1 MDEITTPLTDEGKII
16 ETDQAPVTPEQLP
29 TPGAEA
35 ACATPSPQD
44 AKIIVIMQQI
54 APKFPNIDPNIIAA
68 VLQEIESLSN
78 KEAGPMAPGI
88 LAGRHSMQEI
98 VEHLGFSYPEFKTD
112 MKSLYSHYSNPAD
125 IAVSDIAVQNLFRS
139 KYGLNISIAAMV
151 ATGDDESYWRTRL
164 AYAVEKMERNYLE
177 VGDEVIITADNHHFG
192 KVGNI
197 LNLTDESA
205 DVLLDG
211 IINHPI
217 TVSQPLMNLRLPTGK
232 EKKAMLQIGPDTRK
246 QFYSESYAKGL
257 SNAAISKWYE
267 IVGQTAYSK
276 LAGLRP
282 VTIHKVAGAYIPC
295 EHNTYTGNCAAEVN
309 QENLVSIYGRIEDVT
324 NVAAMKVTP
333 AANHNDYSTRLVVSD
348 LLDEMVTMAGISDIQ
363 VRYAGDKSYF
373 ILVHFAKADKWLS
386 QQQKLNRMV
395 ATYTQGTKLPVFAE
409 GSGNG
414 YGRADI
420 STDVRIV
427 PAAFSIN
434 PETGLVCV
442 PLDPM
447 KLSNFDVKQAA
458 LTYINEANGLN
469 IPVEL

>member
-16 ETDQAPVTPEQLP
+16 ETDEAPITPEQLP

-35 ACATPSPQD
+35 ASPCTTPSPQD
-44 AKIIVIMQQI
+44 AKVIVIMQQI

-68 VLQEIESLSN
+68 VLQEIEGLAH
-78 KEAGPMAPGI
+78 KEEGPMAPGI

-98 VEHLGFSYPEFKTD
+98 VEHLGFEYPEFKTD
-112 MKSLYSHYSNPAD
+112 MKRLYSADSTAIEILAASNT
-125 IAVSDIAVQNLFRS
+125 FKT
-139 KYGLNISIAAMV
+139 KYGMALDLEKMFLA
-151 ATGDDESYWRTRL
+151 DDSETYWRAKL
-164 AYAVEKMERNYLE
+164 AHAVEKMERNYLE

-232 EKKAMLQIGPDTRK
+232 EKKAMLHIGPDTRK
-246 QFYSESYAKGL
+246 QFYSESYVKGL
-257 SNAAISKWYE
+257 SNVTIAKWYE

-282 VTIHKVAGAYIPC
+282 VTIHKVAGAYISC
-295 EHNTYTGNCAAEVN
+295 EHNTYTGDCAAEVN
-309 QENLVSIYGRIEDVT
+309 QENLVAIYGRIEDMT
-324 NVAAMKVTP
+324 NVAAIKVTP

-348 LLDEMVTMAGISDIQ
+348 LLDEMVTMTGISDIQ

-373 ILVHFAKADKWLS
+373 ILVHFAKVDKVLA

-395 ATYTQGTKLPVFAE
+395 ATYTQGTKLPIFAE

-420 STDVRIV
+420 TTEVRLV